1 MRSST
6 PRPKPESASTRPAPC
21 LLSLLSHH
29 ISQGNLSLAISSL
42 PLFSRSGL
50 RPPFYLLSSLLHRCL
65 STSSLHLAR
74 QLYFFLRVSRLYKSS
89 VPCSAP
95 LATHLLR
102 FHFLNG
108 DLSQADKL
116 FAKMPNP
123 TLYSYN
129 VMLSGYARLGVMHCA
144 RGLFDRMPY
153 RDLVSWN
160 TMIFALARNGSP
172 YGAVDLY
179 FRLRRSSYGY
189 NQYTFTGVLYA
200 CCQILDTWLVKQIH
214 KQLLIIGLCWT
225 NLVISSSLVDAY
237 ARCGLMHDARE
248 VFDEMRVKD
257 LVAWTAMVHG
267 YAKCGDLESAQ
278 RLFDAMPERNSITWN
293 ALIGGYIRVGQP
305 MKALDLFRRM
315 VHMGFRLDHFNFSS
329 SLNACAT
336 ARFIN
341 FGKQIHCH
349 LIRTN
354 FKLNAVVFSSLI
366 DMYSKCGNLAG
377 ARYVFSRVSLDKRDI
392 VVWSTMM
399 SALSQHGLGRETLN
413 LFNEMIRSRKRPN
426 PSTLLIVLN
435 ACNSSGLVHE
445 GVRIFAEMEE
455 KYGFAPREKHFSCLI
470 DLLAQ
475 VGLVAEAIDL
485 IGKMPSG
492 SSERGWHSL
501 FASCKISGCVK
512 IPKEI
517 EEVITRTELEFQ
529 EYAL

>member
-6 PRPKPESASTRPAPC
+6 PRPKPESASTRPASC

-65 STSSLHLAR
+65 SSSSLHLAR
-74 QLYFFLRVSRLYKSS
+74 QLYLFLRVSRLYKSA

-108 DLSQADKL
+108 DLCQADKL

-123 TLYSYN
+123 SLYSYN
-129 VMLSGYARLGVMHCA
+129 VMLSGYARLGVMDCA
-144 RGLFDRMPY
+144 KGLFDRMPY

-189 NQYTFTGVLYA
+189 NHYTFTGVLHA
-200 CCQILDTWLVKQIH
+200 CCQILDSWLVKQIH

-225 NLVISSSLVDAY
+225 NLAISSSLVNAY

-248 VFDEMRVKD
+248 VFDEMPVKD

-267 YAKCGDLESAQ
+267 YAKCGNLEAAQ
-278 RLFDAMPERNSITWN
+278 KLFDAMPERNLLTWN
-293 ALIGGYIRVGQP
+293 ALIGGIHFGHP
-305 MKALDLFRRM
+305 IKALDLFRRM
-315 VHMGFRLDHFNFSS
+315 LHMGFRLDQYNLSS
-329 SLNACAT
+329 SLNACAR

-341 FGKQIHCH
+341 FGKQIHGH

-354 FKLNAVVFSSLI
+354 LKLNGPVLSSLI
-366 DMYSKCGNLAG
+366 DMYSKCGDLAG
-377 ARYVFSRVSLDKRDI
+377 ARHIFCRVSLDKRDI
-392 VVWSTMM
+392 VVWCTMM

-413 LFNEMIRSRKRPN
+413 LFNEMIRSRRRPN

-435 ACNSSGLVHE
+435 ACKSSGLVQE

-455 KYGFAPREKHFSCLI
+455 KYGFAPREKHFTCLI

-475 VGLVAEAIDL
+475 AGLIAEAIDL

-501 FASCKISGCVK
+501 FASCKIGSCVK

-517 EEVITRTELEFQ
+517 EVVITGTELEFQ

>member
-50 RPPFYLLSSLLHRCL
+50 RPPFDLLSSLLHRCL

-74 QLYFFLRVSRLYKSS
+74 QLYIFLRVSRLYKSA

-95 LATHLLR
+95 LATHLLQ

-123 TLYSYN
+123 SLYSYN

-179 FRLRRSSYGY
+179 FRLRRSSYG
-189 NQYTFTGVLYA
+189 
-200 CCQILDTWLVKQIH
+200 
-214 KQLLIIGLCWT
+214 
-225 NLVISSSLVDAY
+225 SLVDAY

-377 ARYVFSRVSLDKRDI
+377 ARHVFSRVSLDKRDI